1 MVFLSS
7 PTHKRGY
14 DAAKLLIFLN
24 ITPIFSKFFCTFVRE
39 MEIKKTQQADMEQR
53 RATGFLLGLILVL
66 AVFYVALE
74 WNSAESAVDGIDPID
89 LTDLMHETELVPMSN
104 LETITQLPEKQQGDQ
119 GEKINIVDDEVE
131 VEVEPVEEDAGNN
144 DDEQLLKE
152 LEEEQQDK
160 ALAPLKVDPHNPLN
174 FHVVE
179 DLPQYPGGAVEFLKW
194 LTKTLRYPTVA
205 KDNRTQGKV
214 VAVFYVEKDGS
225 ITGIKIT
232 KSLSAECDREALRV
246 LRMMPKWQPG
256 IYHDEPCRTKVCI
269 PIVFKL

>member
-1 MVFLSS
+1 ML
-7 PTHKRGY
+7 
-14 DAAKLLIFLN
+14 
-24 ITPIFSKFFCTFVRE
+24 TFALD
-39 MEIKKTQQADMEQR
+39 MEIKKTPQADMEQR
-53 RATGFLLGLILVL
+53 RATGFLLGLIFVL
-66 AVFYVALE
+66 AVCYVALE
-74 WNSAESAVDGIDPID
+74 WNSTESAGDGIDPID

-104 LETITQLPEKQQGDQ
+104 EEFITQLEEKQLSEK
-119 GEKINIVDDEVE
+119 GEQLNIVDDEVE
-131 VEVEPVEEDAGNN
+131 VEVPEEKEDAGNN

-152 LEEEQQDK
+152 LEEEEQQDK
-160 ALAPLKVDPHNPLN
+160 ALAPLKVDPQNPLN

-205 KDNRTQGKV
+205 RDNRTQGKV